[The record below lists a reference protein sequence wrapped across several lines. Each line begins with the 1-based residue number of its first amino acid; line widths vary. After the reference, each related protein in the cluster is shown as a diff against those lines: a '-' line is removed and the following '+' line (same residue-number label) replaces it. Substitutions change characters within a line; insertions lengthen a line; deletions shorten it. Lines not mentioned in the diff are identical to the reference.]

1 MRYLYRSCIGGEA
14 GESILLIVYF
24 MKIRL
29 INVRL
34 AALPLALAAV
44 FPSSAFAQATPQN
57 LIQPVSELKE
67 TRVTATRFSEPDTA
81 LAFGVSVITAAEIK
95 NAGVSTVNEAVSKLL
110 GVPARL
116 DFFGSGNS
124 TLDLRGF
131 GSTANSNQVIVLDG
145 LRLNEA
151 DLSSPSLSGI
161 AIDSIERIE
170 VLRGNGAVLY
180 GEGATGGVI
189 VITTKSGKGA
199 ERKNSAQLSASVG
212 SYGLRDAS
220 ASATLTGGGFSLD
233 VTANQRQADNHRDNF
248 KSKIDGLSAT
258 GQWQN
263 DWLRL
268 GLRYGRDD
276 LQSGLP
282 GSLTA
287 KQYEANPKQTVNPL
301 NTGRIE
307 GERSGVFAEA
317 NLGNWQL
324 GIDAGKRTKKYTS
337 SSPFFTF
344 KYDVDASTMGL
355 RLRNEM
361 KGQSFAN
368 TFIFGIDNN
377 VWERRIAGAFGSV
390 AKANTNAVYAKND
403 VAVLDTGT
411 RFSLGLRQETLRKNL
426 DAPATLVESRQQ
438 AWDIG
443 IVQPLAGD
451 LAIFGRMG
459 RSFRLPNADEFSFT
473 TPNTPIKPQTSV
485 DKEIGLRLNSN
496 ATKAEL
502 RFYRSDISN
511 EIGFDPGIVNANS
524 FSGFGANVN
533 FDPTQR
539 QGVELEV
546 KHGFG
551 PAVDLRANAA
561 IRRATFKSGVY
572 AGKDVPLTPRQTLA
586 IWSDWRFAEKQIL
599 SAGIQWVST
608 QRPDFANACTMPS
621 YATLDARYAYKFAN
635 AEFAIGATNLAN
647 SKYYSQAFRCTAGV
661 TNGIYPDAGRAVTA
675 TLRVNF

>member
-1 MRYLYRSCIGGEA
+1 
-14 GESILLIVYF
+14 

-44 FPSSAFAQATPQN
+44 FPSLTFAQTKPEN
-57 LIQPVSELKE
+57 LIQPVSDLKE

-81 LAFGVSVITAAEIK
+81 LSFGVSVITAAEIR
-95 NAGVSTVNEAVSKLL
+95 NAGVTTVNEAVSKLL

-220 ASATLTGGGFSLD
+220 ASATLAGGGFSFD
-233 VTANQRQADNHRDNF
+233 ITATQRQSDNHRDNF

-263 DWLRL
+263 DWLRI

-287 KQYEANPKQTVNPL
+287 EQYTANPKQTVNPL
-301 NTGRIE
+301 DNGQNKN
-307 GERSGVFAEA
+307 ERFGVFAEA
-317 NLGNWQL
+317 NVGNWQFGL
-324 GIDAGKRTKKYTS
+324 ETGKRRKKS
-337 SSPFFTF
+337 SSVFSTF
-344 KYDVDASTMGL
+344 LSEYDVDASTLGL
-355 RLRNEM
+355 RARNEV
-361 KGQSFAN
+361 KGVSYAN
-368 TFIFGIDNN
+368 IFVVGIDNN
-377 VWERRIAGAFGSV
+377 VWARRTPGAFGSV
-390 AKANTNAVYAKND
+390 TKADSNAFYVKND
-403 VAVLDTGT
+403 ITVLASGT
-411 RFSLGLRQETLRKNL
+411 LVSVGLRQDKLRKDL
-426 DAPATLVESRQQ
+426 SAPTTLLESRQQ
-438 AWDIG
+438 AWDVG
-443 IVQPLAGD
+443 LVQPLANGI
-451 LAIFGRMG
+451 AVFGRVG
-459 RSFRLPNADEFSFT
+459 RSFRLANADEFSFT
-473 TPNTPIKPQTSV
+473 APNILLKPQTSQ
-485 DKEIGLRLNSN
+485 DKEIGVRLNSST
-496 ATKAEL
+496 TKVEFRL
-502 RFYRSDISN
+502 YSSDITN
-511 EIGFDPGIVNANS
+511 EIGFDPGIANANS
-524 FSGFGANVN
+524 FSGIGANVN
-533 FDPTQR
+533 FDPTKR
-539 QGVELEV
+539 QGAEFEA
-546 KHGFG
+546 KHILNS
-551 PAVDLRANAA
+551 AIDLRVNAA
-561 IRRATFKSGVY
+561 IRQATFRSGVY
-572 AGKDVPLTPRQTLA
+572 AGKDVPLVPRQTLA
-586 IWSDWRFAEKQIL
+586 LRSDWRFADKQII
-599 SAGIQWVST
+599 SAGVQWVST

-621 YATLDARYAYKFAN
+621 YAILDARYAYKFAN
-635 AEFAIGATNLAN
+635 AEFALGATNLAN
-647 SKYYSQAFRCTAGV
+647 RKYYSQAFECIAGV

-675 TLRVNF
+675 TVRVNF

>member
-1 MRYLYRSCIGGEA
+1 
-14 GESILLIVYF
+14 

-34 AALPLALAAV
+34 AALPFALAAV
-44 FPSSAFAQATPQN
+44 FPSSAFAQAAPQN
-57 LIQPVSELKE
+57 LIQSVSELKE

-95 NAGVSTVNEAVSKLL
+95 NAGVTTVNEAVRKLL

-220 ASATLTGGGFSLD
+220 ASATLAGGGFSLD
-233 VTANQRQADNHRDNF
+233 ITANQRQADNHRDNF

-258 GQWQN
+258 GQWQS

-268 GLRYGRDD
+268 GFRYGRDD

-287 KQYEANPKQTVNPL
+287 KQYETNPKQTVNPL

-317 NLGNWQL
+317 NVGNWQL

-337 SSPFFTF
+337 SSPAFTF
-344 KYDVDASTMGL
+344 KYDVEASSMGL
-355 RLRNEM
+355 RLRNET
-361 KGQSFAN
+361 KGTSFAN
-368 TFIFGIDNN
+368 TFVLGVDNN
-377 VWERRIAGAFGSV
+377 VWERRIPGAFGSV
-390 AKANTNAVYAKND
+390 AKASSNALYAKND
-403 VAVLDTGT
+403 VTALGTGT
-411 RFSLGLRQETLRKNL
+411 RFSLGLRQEALRKDL
-426 DAPATLVESRQQ
+426 SAPATLLESRQQ
-438 AWDIG
+438 AWDVG
-443 IVQPLAGD
+443 VVQPLPGD
-451 LAIFGRMG
+451 LAIFGRVG
-459 RSFRLPNADEFSFT
+459 RSFRLANADEFSFT
-473 TPNTPIKPQTSV
+473 VPTTPIKPQTSE
-485 DKEIGLRLNSN
+485 DKEIGLRWKSML
-496 ATKAEL
+496 TKAEL
-502 RFYRSDISN
+502 RFYRSDITN
-511 EIGFDPGIVNANS
+511 EIGFDPGIANANS

-561 IRRATFKSGVY
+561 IRRATFKSGAY

-586 IWSDWRFAEKQIL
+586 IWSDWRFAEKQIV

-635 AEFAIGATNLAN
+635 AEFALGATNLAN
-647 SKYYSQAFRCTAGV
+647 SKYYSQAFRCIAGV

-675 TLRVNF
+675 TVRVNF

>member
-1 MRYLYRSCIGGEA
+1 
-14 GESILLIVYF
+14 

-34 AALPLALAAV
+34 AALPLALAAA
-44 FPSSAFAQATPQN
+44 FTSSAFAQAAPEN
-57 LIQPVSELKE
+57 PPPAVPGLKE
-67 TRVTATRFSEPDTA
+67 TIVTATRFAEPDTA
-81 LAFGVSVITAAEIK
+81 LAFGVSVITAAEIR

-124 TLDLRGF
+124 ALDLRGF

-161 AIDSIERIE
+161 AIDSVERIE

-180 GEGATGGVI
+180 GEGATAGVI

-199 ERKNSAQLSASVG
+199 QRSNSAQLSASAG

-220 ASATLTGGGFSLD
+220 ASATLAGGGFSLD
-233 VTANQRQADNHRDNF
+233 VTANKRKADNHRDNF
-248 KSKIDGLSAT
+248 KSEIEGLSAT

-276 LQSGLP
+276 LRSGLP

-287 KQYEANPKQTVNPL
+287 KQYETNPKQTRSPL

-317 NLGNWQL
+317 NLGDWQL
-324 GIDAGKRTKKYTS
+324 GFDAAKRTKKYTS
-337 SSPFFTF
+337 SSPAFTF
-344 KYDVDASTMGL
+344 KYDVEASSVGL
-355 RLRNEM
+355 RLRNET
-361 KGQSFAN
+361 KGTSVAN
-368 TFIFGIDNN
+368 TLVLGVDNN
-377 VWERRIAGAFGSV
+377 VWERRIPGEYGSV
-390 AKANTNAVYAKND
+390 AKATSNAVYAKND
-403 VAVLDTGT
+403 VTLLSTKT
-411 RFSLGLRQETLRKNL
+411 RLSVGLRQESLRKDLNE
-426 DAPATLVESRQQ
+426 PATLLESRQQ

-443 IVQPLAGD
+443 VVQPLIGD
-451 LAIFGRMG
+451 LAIFGRVG
-459 RSFRLPNADEFSFT
+459 RSFRLANADEFSFT
-473 TPNTPIKPQTSV
+473 VPMTPIKPQTSS
-485 DKEIGLRLNSN
+485 DKEIGLRWNSV

-502 RFYRSDISN
+502 RLYRSDITN
-511 EIGFDPGIVNANS
+511 EIGFDPGIENANS

-533 FDPTQR
+533 FDPTRR
-539 QGVELEV
+539 QGIELEV
-546 KHGFG
+546 KHGLTR
-551 PAVDLRANAA
+551 AVDLRANAA
-561 IRRATFKSGVY
+561 MRRATFKSGVY
-572 AGKDVPLTPRQTLA
+572 AGKDVPLTPRQTVA
-586 IWSDWRFAEKQIL
+586 IWSDWRFAEKQII
-599 SAGIQWVST
+599 SAGVQWVST

-621 YATLDARYAYKFAN
+621 YATVDARYAYKFAN
-635 AEFAIGATNLAN
+635 AELALGATNLAN

-661 TNGIYPDAGRAVTA
+661 TNAIYPDAGRAVTA
-675 TLRVNF
+675 TVRVNF